1 MIKAF
6 SRKAYDLRNGVHHTA
21 PPQSGGHLNKLDMVR
36 TEVADDHTA
45 DAGTLMLF
53 VCFYHSF

>member
-1 MIKAF
+1 MTPEMV
-6 SRKAYDLRNGVHHTA
+6 YTTLV
-21 PPQSGGHLNKLDMVR
+21 PQSVGRLNKLDMVR

-53 VCFYHSF
+53 TCFIIAFN